1 MHRLLRR
8 QIRKFLP
15 KDLPEKDLS
24 LFLEAVDQAYK
35 DFDADIRQAE
45 NTLELSSQE
54 LFKVNNE
61 LRQNVAD
68 KSEEARKLAS
78 RLQRIVD
85 SVQEVIFQTDIDGKW
100 TFLNSAWE
108 KITGFSVEESLGT
121 SFTKMVYP
129 EDKEISMYHLADL
142 VNGDEQ
148 TSRYT
153 LRYVTK
159 LGSIRWTEAMV
170 SLDLDDEGRLLG
182 ASGTLTDITSR
193 YQAEEQSRKLSENLT
208 KAQSLA
214 KIGSW
219 EYPISLD
226 KPGYWSRQTYAILGK
241 SINSNHQESLDE
253 FLSFFK
259 HEDQSIVME
268 ALKSMQKGGKSFNQE
283 LAIEVKGETKWV
295 DLKAEVLATNGSRKN
310 LSITG
315 SIMEITDRKNFE
327 NELIKAK
334 LMAEEALAAKSEFLS
349 NMSHEIRTPMNAII
363 GLTEILLKRPLSKED
378 RENLELIEYSA
389 DNLLVI
395 INDIL
400 DYSKIEANKVS
411 FEHIPFNLHE
421 LLTKLVKTLHIKAV
435 SKSIRL
441 DLVGSEDIP
450 NKMLIGDPYRLNQVL
465 LNLLS
470 NAIKFTNVGEVLLK
484 TEVLEIHDQR
494 VGMKFSVK
502 DTGIGI
508 SKDKQSSI
516 FESFTQAYTDTT
528 RNFGGTGLGLA
539 ISKRLIELQ
548 GGSIGLESE
557 LGQGSEFYFYLNFDL
572 GEPLGEEVSPASD
585 QSASKL
591 TAIDLLVAEDNK
603 VNQLLIKQVCRNWN
617 ANVEIVSDGM
627 QVVEKSKSRE
637 YDIILMDLQMPKK
650 NGYDA
655 LKDIRGN
662 QDNPNVA
669 TPILAL
675 TADALPETR
684 QKVIEQGFSSHV
696 TKPFRSQE
704 LYEQILK
711 CLGD

>member
-241 SINSNHQESLDE
+241 SINNNHQESLEE
-253 FLSFFK
+253 FCPFLNMR
-259 HEDQSIVME
+259 I
-268 ALKSMQKGGKSFNQE
+268 
-283 LAIEVKGETKWV
+283 
-295 DLKAEVLATNGSRKN
+295 N
-310 LSITG
+310 LS
-315 SIMEITDRKNFE
+315 SW
-327 NELIKAK
+327 
-334 LMAEEALAAKSEFLS
+334 
-349 NMSHEIRTPMNAII
+349 
-363 GLTEILLKRPLSKED
+363 RP
-378 RENLELIEYSA
+378 
-389 DNLLVI
+389 
-395 INDIL
+395 
-400 DYSKIEANKVS
+400 
-411 FEHIPFNLHE
+411 
-421 LLTKLVKTLHIKAV
+421 
-435 SKSIRL
+435 
-441 DLVGSEDIP
+441 
-450 NKMLIGDPYRLNQVL
+450 
-465 LNLLS
+465 
-470 NAIKFTNVGEVLLK
+470 
-484 TEVLEIHDQR
+484 
-494 VGMKFSVK
+494 
-502 DTGIGI
+502 
-508 SKDKQSSI
+508 
-516 FESFTQAYTDTT
+516 
-528 RNFGGTGLGLA
+528 
-539 ISKRLIELQ
+539 
-548 GGSIGLESE
+548 
-557 LGQGSEFYFYLNFDL
+557 
-572 GEPLGEEVSPASD
+572 
-585 QSASKL
+585 
-591 TAIDLLVAEDNK
+591 
-603 VNQLLIKQVCRNWN
+603 
-617 ANVEIVSDGM
+617 
-627 QVVEKSKSRE
+627 
-637 YDIILMDLQMPKK
+637 
-650 NGYDA
+650 
-655 LKDIRGN
+655 
-662 QDNPNVA
+662 
-669 TPILAL
+669 
-675 TADALPETR
+675 
-684 QKVIEQGFSSHV
+684 
-696 TKPFRSQE
+696 
-704 LYEQILK
+704 
-711 CLGD
+711 